1 MTSAAPFEYQTAD
14 CWEEAVELAG
24 IWGEDGKV
32 LAGGQSLVPML
43 NLRLARPA
51 ALIDINP
58 IPAPEP
64 GLDGGTLVIPALTR
78 HRQLLRSPVVAENC
92 PLLAAAV
99 GYVGNVRVRARGTI
113 GGSVSHADPTGEIPC
128 VLAALDGQ
136 IVAQGPQGRR
146 IISAAEFFVSYLT
159 TSLQDGELVTEVRLP
174 ARGRRD
180 GTAFA
185 ETVRRASDFAMVAVA
200 ASVRLAAD
208 ARTVTSA
215 TAVVAGVTDKPFPL
229 GGDVLAPLAGAT
241 GTEEELRAVGAAA
254 AGSVSPE
261 SDVHASGA
269 YRKRL
274 TDVLTRRT
282 LAAAIADARSAW
294 N

>member
-14 CWEEAVELAG
+14 CWDEAVELAG

-58 IPAPEP
+58 IPVPEP
-64 GLDGGTLVIPALTR
+64 CVDGGMLVIPALTR
-78 HRQLLRSPVVAENC
+78 HQQLLRSPVVREHC
-92 PLLAAAV
+92 PLLPAAV
-99 GYVGNVRVRARGTI
+99 AHIGNVRVRARGTV
-113 GGSVSHADPTGEIPC
+113 GGSVSHADPAGEIPC
-128 VLAALDGQ
+128 VTAALDGQ
-136 IVAQGPQGRR
+136 IVAQGPHGTR
-146 IISAAEFFVSYLT
+146 IIDAAGFFVTYLT
-159 TSLQDGELVTEVRLP
+159 TALQDGELVTEVRLP
-174 ARGRRD
+174 IRGRQD
-180 GTAFA
+180 GYAFGEKA
-185 ETVRRASDFAMVAVA
+185 RRASDFAMVEVA
-200 ASVRLAAD
+200 ASVRLAD
-208 ARTVTSA
+208 DGRTVTRAS
-215 TAVVAGVTDKPFPL
+215 AVVGGVADKPFPL
-229 GGDVLAPLAGAT
+229 GADVLAPLVGGT
-241 GTEEELRAVGAAA
+241 GTEAELGAVGAAA

-282 LAAAIADARSAW
+282 IAAAIADARSSW

>member
-24 IWGEDGKV
+24 IWGDDGKV

-58 IPAPEP
+58 IPTPEP
-64 GLDGGTLVIPALTR
+64 RVDGDMLVIPALTR
-78 HRQLLRSPVVAENC
+78 HQQLLRSPVVREHC
-92 PLLAAAV
+92 PLLPAAV
-99 GYVGNVRVRARGTI
+99 AHVGNVRVRARGTV
-113 GGSVSHADPTGEIPC
+113 GGSVSHADPTGEISC

-136 IVAQGPQGRR
+136 IVAQGPHGRR
-146 IISAAEFFVSYLT
+146 VIDAADFFVTYLT
-159 TSLQDGELVTEVRLP
+159 TALQDGELVTEVRLP
-174 ARGRRD
+174 IRGRPD
-180 GTAFA
+180 GYAFD
-185 ETVRRASDFAMVAVA
+185 EKVRRASDFAMVEVA
-200 ASVRLAAD
+200 ASVRLAED
-208 ARTVTSA
+208 GRTVTRAS
-215 TAVVAGVTDKPFPL
+215 AVVGGVADRPFAL
-229 GGDVLAPLAGAT
+229 DASVLAPVVGGT
-241 GTEEELRAVGAAA
+241 GTEAQLGAVGAAA
-254 AGSVSPE
+254 ADRVSPE

-282 LAAAIADARSAW
+282 LAAAITDARSSW